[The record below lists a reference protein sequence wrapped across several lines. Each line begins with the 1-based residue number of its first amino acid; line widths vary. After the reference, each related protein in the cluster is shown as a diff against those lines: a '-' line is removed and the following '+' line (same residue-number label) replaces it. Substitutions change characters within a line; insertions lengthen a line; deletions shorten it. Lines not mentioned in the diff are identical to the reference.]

1 MLKGRHLTA
10 IFFFLFLFQIIR
22 AQDIIYL
29 NTGDKFEALVKEL
42 NVVSIKYKN
51 FANQDGPT
59 YVIKKSD
66 VLFIEYQ
73 NGTIEIINRNPVSV
87 APANTE
93 TVAPKREIKP
103 KGPYDLHYMNRNCIY
118 VNGLALVN
126 SDLALIYD
134 REIAKSRLSLV
145 LLGAYNF
152 NIHTNYTNRYIQA
165 LHNSK
170 KNYDIGAGIN
180 YYTQTRKK
188 TQYFVGFLLKYMN
201 YEYVRETPVDETI
214 NGIVY
219 HITKQENVNNY
230 QIAGMLVNGLQFRIT
245 PFFTYRAF
253 IGLGFTNKDSDIS
266 KAVSENLTQKAR
278 SYGKAYLGMCV
289 GYRFY

>member
-1 MLKGRHLTA
+1 MLKSKHLPA
-10 IFFFLFLFQIIR
+10 FFFVLFLSQIIR

-29 NTGDKFEALVKEL
+29 NTGDKFEAVVKEL

-51 FANQDGPT
+51 FANPDGPT
-59 YVIKKSD
+59 YVIKRND

-73 NGTIEIINRNPVSV
+73 NGTIEVINRNPVSV
-87 APANTE
+87 SPAQTV
-93 TVAPKREIKP
+93 TVAPRKEIP
-103 KGPYDLHYMNRNCIY
+103 RAPYDVHYTNKNCLY
-118 VNGLALVN
+118 FNGLALVN
-126 SDLALIYD
+126 SDIALIYD

-165 LHNSK
+165 LNNSK
-170 KNYDIGAGIN
+170 KNYDLGIGIN

-188 TQYFVGFLLKYMN
+188 SQYFVGFLLKYMN
-201 YEYVRETPVDETI
+201 YEYVRETTVDESI
-214 NGIVY
+214 NGIIY
-219 HITKQENVNNY
+219 HTIKQTNVNNS
-230 QIAGMLVNGLQFRIT
+230 QVAGMIVNGLQFRIT

-266 KAVSENLTQKAR
+266 KAVQEDVTQEPR
-278 SYGKAYLGMCV
+278 SFAKAYLGMCV